1 MRRVSDRLCRLAIPL
16 LVLTAIPSLA
26 GEAEKS
32 WDLLE
37 VPAKPSLHMLQGLQ
51 TAVALAGHRLLSVG
65 AGGLILLSDDNGQSW
80 RPAQKVPVS
89 VLLTNLFFVSP
100 EQGWAIGHGGVI
112 LVTHDGGETW
122 QKQLDG
128 QQAAQIELD
137 SAKADE
143 RKDDPASQR
152 RVQEA
157 ERLVTDGADKPFF
170 GLTFSDATHGMVV
183 GAYGLAFAT
192 SDAGASWHS
201 IIGAID
207 NPRGKHLYAIASAPG
222 GLFIAGE
229 EGSIFRSQDG
239 GAHFVALK
247 TPSRGTFFG
256 LLTSKKGDLVAFGLR
271 GDAYRSGDQG
281 NDWQKLDLPTS
292 GLNGGARLRN
302 GDLVIVDDW
311 GEALISHDDGRTFA
325 AGGAP
330 QAMGLIGVVEAEDG
344 SLAAA
349 GTRGDVK
356 LMTST
361 KAEPNK

>member
-1 MRRVSDRLCRLAIPL
+1 LTIPL
-16 LVLTAIPSLA
+16 LVLTALSSLA

-170 GLTFSDATHGMVV
+170 GLYFSDATHGMVV

-192 SDAGASWHS
+192 SDAGVSWHS

-256 LLTSKKGDLVAFGLR
+256 LLTSKQGDLVAFGLR
-271 GDAYRSGDQG
+271 GDAYRSSDQG
-281 NDWQKLDLPTS
+281 KDWQKLDLPTS

-311 GEALISHDDGRTFA
+311 GEALLSHDDGRTFA

-356 LMTST
+356 LMMTPQ
-361 KAEPNK
+361 AEPNK